1 MTGFALQLAVSE
13 RPVRVGRIG
22 MSALEQNEDRIILMA
37 GEATI
42 SALPAVVGVLTG
54 SGTGGQDT

>member
-1 MTGFALQLAVSE
+1 
-13 RPVRVGRIG
+13 